1 MKANRHQTFCCA
13 VLLLCPAASQAQ
25 PLAITDESNSRIF
38 SLNPDTGQSTFI
50 GSTGVASLRD
60 LARGLDGSL
69 FASSWTTLYGI
80 NPGTGT
86 ATAVGL
92 FGSATNMVG
101 LEFSAS
107 GELFGVSASGG
118 VYRVNTMTGDATL
131 LFDAPFSFEGDLA
144 HESGSD
150 FYATVSAG
158 AGSRL
163 VALNTA
169 NMSATDRG
177 MIAAG
182 VDFPGLDFATDGR
195 LLAFSRTGGVFHIP
209 GFVSTAGGVFVSATS
224 LPISGVTLTPIP
236 EPSAL
241 VLASAFGGWLA
252 RGWFSRRRR
261 TFG

>member
-1 MKANRHQTFCCA
+1 
-13 VLLLCPAASQAQ
+13 
-25 PLAITDESNSRIF
+25 
-38 SLNPDTGQSTFI
+38 
-50 GSTGVASLRD
+50 
-60 LARGLDGSL
+60 
-69 FASSWTTLYGI
+69 
-80 NPGTGT
+80 
-86 ATAVGL
+86 
-92 FGSATNMVG
+92 MVG
-101 LEFSAS
+101 LEFSES

-118 VYRVNTMTGDATL
+118 VYRVNTMTGGATL

-144 HESGSD
+144 HESGNG

-169 NMSATDRG
+169 TMSATDRG
-177 MIAAG
+177 LIAAG
-182 VDFPGLDFATDGR
+182 FDFPGLDFATDGR
-195 LLAFSRTGGVFHIP
+195 LLAFSRTGSVFDIP
-209 GFVSTAGGVFVSATS
+209 GFASTAGGVFVSSTS

-241 VLASAFGGWLA
+241 VLATAFGGWLA